1 MANPTSVL
9 EDLDSYLARVSEEEE
24 EEEEEDEE
32 EGRKELNLGDACAE
46 CRANACPLMGAITS
60 GHKGCLK
67 EMLSVREQLDLS
79 TVHSE
84 NGATLAHIAARKGDL
99 EALQMLVG
107 AELSLCEIG
116 DVRGATPLHV
126 CAYHGHL
133 DCLSCLLTKGAQPDQ
148 KDSDGATPVHFAS
161 ASGHL
166 DCLKELI
173 NRGKG
178 NPNEQTQ
185 SGETPG
191 IATTSTHRAGCT
203 QFFQHRLI
211 ISLAV
216 YFAAQEGHLD
226 CVYWLVK
233 HANADP
239 QLASNDGMTP
249 MHAAAQTGRLN
260 ITHWMVRSAKCP
272 ITCRTCDGATP
283 VHFAAA
289 KGM

>member
-9 EDLDSYLARVSEEEE
+9 EDLDSYLARVSE

-107 AELSLCEIG
+107 AEPSLCEIG

-191 IATTSTHRAGCT
+191 IATTPILVPMEPDVP
-203 QFFQHRLI
+203 FFQHRLNFPC
-211 ISLAV
+211 SV
-216 YFAAQEGHLD
+216 F
-226 CVYWLVK
+226 C
-233 HANADP
+233 
-239 QLASNDGMTP
+239 S
-249 MHAAAQTGRLN
+249 TGRPPGLCLLAGK
-260 ITHWMVRSAKCP
+260 TRKRRPTA
-272 ITCRTCDGATP
+272 GLQ
-283 VHFAAA
+283 
-289 KGM
+289 

>member
-9 EDLDSYLARVSEEEE
+9 EDLDTYLARVSEEEE
-24 EEEEEDEE
+24 EDAE
-32 EGRKELNLGDACAE
+32 EGETANEEVNLGDACAE
-46 CRANACPLMGAITS
+46 CRANACPLMGAVTS

-67 EMLSVREQLDLS
+67 EMLSVRGELDLS
-79 TVHSE
+79 TVRSE

-99 EALQMLVG
+99 ETLQMLVG
-107 AELSLCEIG
+107 AEPSLCEIG

-133 DCLSCLLTKGAQPDQ
+133 DCLSSLLTNGAQADQ

-166 DCLKELI
+166 HCLKELI

-191 IATTSTHRAGCT
+191 RYPIESVSEVICCHSTALMFASPLQCIL
-203 QFFQHRLI
+203 QHRRATWI
-211 ISLAV
+211 V
-216 YFAAQEGHLD
+216 F
-226 CVYWLVK
+226 
-233 HANADP
+233 
-239 QLASNDGMTP
+239 
-249 MHAAAQTGRLN
+249 TGL
-260 ITHWMVRSAKCP
+260 
-272 ITCRTCDGATP
+272 
-283 VHFAAA
+283 
-289 KGM
+289 